1 MEHRNRMDIVAI
13 ILESATGK
21 VGKTK
26 MMYNA
31 FLSYN
36 QLREYLGALQEN
48 GLLEYEQGS
57 RIYKI
62 TDKGIHFLQIYN
74 HVDNL
79 VTPSQYLKYG
89 NI

>member
-1 MEHRNRMDIVAI
+1 MDIVAI

-36 QLREYLGALQEN
+36 QLREYLVALQES
-48 GLLEYEQGS
+48 GLLEYEQGT

-62 TDKGIHFLQIYN
+62 TDKGMHFLQIYN

-79 VTPSQYLKYG
+79 VTPSHYLKYG
-89 NI
+89 SL

>member
-36 QLREYLGALQEN
+36 QLREYLAALQEN

-57 RIYKI
+57 RTYKI